1 MAFPDDLTVF
11 EFIDDCPAGRDLE
24 QEIDTIDNT
33 LLTIQED
40 ITDVEDDLA
49 RKGTKAII

>member
-24 QEIDTIDNT
+24 QEIDDLDSRVSDI
-33 LLTIQED
+33 ED
-40 ITDVEDDLA
+40 QIDDLDGGGS
-49 RKGTKAII
+49 RGTKIFV